1 MPSAPPFNDSA
12 VVNINYRQ
20 AHSVSGS
27 DTNLTDQFRQGIELR
42 DNFYFL
48 GAVKIHSG
56 FPQHEL
62 AQNKFGQA
70 RPALVDENWYYDLDT
85 YGPDTFLRSNPLT
98 DGALRSC
105 ESVFPKANRNL
116 PLAYESSMDGV
127 LEPIVIRSRVNFY
140 DSEDYKDSRNIFA
153 DTSTTHNVFEL
164 DNTKTIDAFS
174 DSLESIRFKSINGEI
189 SIDGTTGE
197 ISNQNLNYA
206 SASNLSLGVYRIH
219 LSQSFSSIKTSTFFI
234 SGANGFVVNR
244 GETDTTNRRY
254 VDFLITSGGVASIP
268 SSNHVVRTVLIFEKK
283 SLKTQAVGKPWKD
296 DQIYSSS
303 NTAFLWGSGSLS
315 VSNRYARMDND
326 LRSVVLSLTGIVR
339 SDEYVSPS
347 RKSMPSGFSFD
358 TAEGTDSIAFGGY
371 YYISSSVSRPP
382 TA

>member
-116 PLAYESSMDGV
+116 SLAYESSMDGV
-127 LEPIVIRSRVNFY
+127 LEPIVIRARACFY
-140 DSEDYKDSRNIFA
+140 DSEDYKDSRNIFGRLA
-153 DTSTTHNVFEL
+153 DGNDNADGRNDQIVSVYELNIRANEAPFLDQVGSIGNVSLPGVVDLTPNKIIPWSDNIVSSGSIASTNMDPDMRSKV
-164 DNTKTIDAFS
+164 
-174 DSLESIRFKSINGEI
+174 
-189 SIDGTTGE
+189 
-197 ISNQNLNYA
+197 
-206 SASNLSLGVYRIH
+206 LSLGSY
-219 LSQSFSSIKTSTFFI
+219 QD
-234 SGANGFVVNR
+234 N
-244 GETDTTNRRY
+244 Y
-254 VDFLITSGGVASIP
+254 VPL
-268 SSNHVVRTVLIFEKK
+268 
-283 SLKTQAVGKPWKD
+283 
-296 DQIYSSS
+296 
-303 NTAFLWGSGSLS
+303 
-315 VSNRYARMDND
+315 
-326 LRSVVLSLTGIVR
+326 
-339 SDEYVSPS
+339 S

-382 TA
+382 TT

>member
-12 VVNINYRQ
+12 VVNISYRQ

-127 LEPIVIRSRVNFY
+127 LEPIVIRARASFY
-140 DSEDYKDSRNIFA
+140 DSEDYKDSRNIFGRLA
-153 DTSTTHNVFEL
+153 DGNDIADGRNDQIVSVYELNVQANEAPFLDQVGSIGNVSLPGVVDLTPNKIIPWSDNIVSSGSIASTNMDPDMRSKV
-164 DNTKTIDAFS
+164 
-174 DSLESIRFKSINGEI
+174 
-189 SIDGTTGE
+189 
-197 ISNQNLNYA
+197 
-206 SASNLSLGVYRIH
+206 LSLGSY
-219 LSQSFSSIKTSTFFI
+219 QD
-234 SGANGFVVNR
+234 N
-244 GETDTTNRRY
+244 Y
-254 VDFLITSGGVASIP
+254 VPL
-268 SSNHVVRTVLIFEKK
+268 
-283 SLKTQAVGKPWKD
+283 
-296 DQIYSSS
+296 
-303 NTAFLWGSGSLS
+303 
-315 VSNRYARMDND
+315 
-326 LRSVVLSLTGIVR
+326 
-339 SDEYVSPS
+339 S